1 MWFKAGKSSKS
12 EVKTR
17 WNSIKPS
24 KTHYGGDAGVA
35 RDSTSTTSRT
45 RRRNWKRPV
54 DRLRKAAPFLLLLL
68 FFFAS
73 CLSFVFFFPFLFF
86 SFLFV
91 FFSLPFFLGSKDGR
105 RIVGCPFSFQ
115 SIRSVAQSRFTEFY
129 RVLPSF
135 TELFCFISFLFFLE
149 TAIAR
154 QGHKKTN
161 ESRKPLPS
169 GSKTR

>member
-24 KTHYGGDAGVA
+24 KTLKNSVKPIMEATPA
-35 RDSTSTTSRT
+35 SQET
-45 RRRNWKRPV
+45 RRRRRRGRGGEIES
-54 DRLRKAAPFLLLLL
+54 DRSTVCARRRHFCCCC

-135 TELFCFISFLFFLE
+135 TEFYRVILFHFFLVL
-149 TAIAR
+149 
-154 QGHKKTN
+154 
-161 ESRKPLPS
+161 S
-169 GSKTR
+169 